1 MSGMLIDDDS
11 MAIIIARLRSD
22 MTSIP
27 YAEVSNTSTSTN
39 FKATVDGITSLKNGT
54 TIMLHNGVVSSESGF
69 TININ
74 NLGDKKCYNNM
85 TNATRDTTIF
95 NVAYTMLFV
104 YSESLDSGAGG
115 WWIYRGYD
123 ANTNTIGYQL
133 RTNNTAIKAT
143 DKTYRY
149 RLLLQV
155 DGYEYMPVNVSTSTS
170 ATSDKSGNMNTRA
183 FKLGGDIIYYGYT
196 TAISSGSNFGTTYMW
211 YQYTINLGYS
221 FNNAGAALTM
231 VYPAAVYMVAEATS
245 GGMAKLTSPYYTQTL
260 PNSNDGKLYILLGQ
274 AYSETNIELTKEHP
288 IFYYDTSLKIYHE
301 YYTESETDS
310 LLSGKADATHGHTHV
325 DITDWSTATSS
336 FLTSETDPTVPS
348 WAKASNKPSYSYSE
362 ISGTPSLATVAT
374 SGDYDDLINKPT
386 IPTNVSD
393 LNNDSGFITSESDPI
408 FTASASYGIQATD
421 ITAWNGKQDAL
432 VSGNNIK
439 TINNQSILGSGNISV
454 GGGGTATDVKI
465 NGTSITV
472 SNEADIQTEG
482 TYNSTTNKIAT
493 MSDLPTVPTAVSAFQ
508 NDAGYLTSESDP
520 IFSASVA
527 HGITSTDI
535 TNWNGKSNFS
545 GDYNDLTNK
554 PTIPSAQ
561 VNSDWNANS
570 GVAEILNKPTLGTMA
585 SESAS
590 DYTPTA
596 SLASVATSGDYDDL
610 TNKPTIP
617 TNVSELNNDSGYITS
632 YTETDPIF
640 TASAAHGITSSDIT
654 NWNGKT
660 SNIGTITEIT
670 MNGSSKGNS
679 GNVDLGTVITSET
692 QLSKGTTTGGGN
704 AVTDISVSNH
714 QITLTKGKTFLETES
729 DPVFTASAAYGISS
743 SDITNWNGK
752 TSNIGTIT
760 EITMNGSSKGN
771 SGSVDLGT
779 VITSETQL
787 SKGTTTGG
795 GNAVTDISVSN
806 HQITLTKGK
815 TFLESFTETDP
826 IFSASAAAGIT
837 STNITNWGTA
847 YSNSHSHSNKST
859 LDGISNN
866 DVSNWNGKQDP
877 ATTLSGYGITDAS
890 ISNRNIT
897 LGSNSVY
904 IPNILSG
911 NDVPTSNQGNDG
923 DLYLQLV

>member
-1 MSGMLIDDDS
+1 
-11 MAIIIARLRSD
+11 

-39 FKATVDGITSLKNGT
+39 FKATVDGITSLKDGT

-123 ANTNTIGYQL
+123 ANTNTIDYQL

-155 DGYEYMPVNVSTSTS
+155 DGYEYMPVNLSTSTS
-170 ATSDKSGNMNTRA
+170 ATTDKSGNMNTRA

-196 TAISSGSNFGTTYMW
+196 TAISSGSTFGTTYMW
-211 YQYTINLGYS
+211 YQYTLNLGYS

-301 YYTESETDS
+301 YYTESETDT
-310 LLSGKADATHGHTHV
+310 LLSGKADATHGHTHG

-386 IPTNVSD
+386 IPTNVSE
-393 LNNDSGFITSESDPI
+393 LNNDSGFITSYTETDPI
-408 FTASASYGIQATD
+408 FTASAAHGIQAND
-421 ITAWNGKQDAL
+421 ITTWNGKQDAL
-432 VSGNNIK
+432 VSGTNIK
-439 TINNQSILGSGNISV
+439 TINNQTILGSGNISV

-520 IFSASVA
+520 IF
-527 HGITSTDI
+527 
-535 TNWNGKSNFS
+535 
-545 GDYNDLTNK
+545 
-554 PTIPSAQ
+554 
-561 VNSDWNANS
+561 
-570 GVAEILNKPTLGTMA
+570 
-585 SESAS
+585 
-590 DYTPTA
+590 
-596 SLASVATSGDYDDL
+596 
-610 TNKPTIP
+610 
-617 TNVSELNNDSGYITS
+617 
-632 YTETDPIF
+632 
-640 TASAAHGITSSDIT
+640 
-654 NWNGKT
+654 
-660 SNIGTITEIT
+660 
-670 MNGSSKGNS
+670 
-679 GNVDLGTVITSET
+679 
-692 QLSKGTTTGGGN
+692 
-704 AVTDISVSNH
+704 
-714 QITLTKGKTFLETES
+714 
-729 DPVFTASAAYGISS
+729 TASAAYGI
-743 SDITNWNGK
+743 
-752 TSNIGTIT
+752 
-760 EITMNGSSKGN
+760 
-771 SGSVDLGT
+771 
-779 VITSETQL
+779 
-787 SKGTTTGG
+787 
-795 GNAVTDISVSN
+795 
-806 HQITLTKGK
+806 
-815 TFLESFTETDP
+815 
-826 IFSASAAAGIT
+826 T
-837 STNITNWGTA
+837 STNISNWGTA
-847 YSNSHSHSNKST
+847 YSNSHTHSNKSV
-859 LDGISNN
+859 LDGISSN
-866 DVSNWNGKQDP
+866 DVSAWNGKQDP

-890 ISNRNIT
+890 ISSRTIT
-897 LGSNSVY
+897 LGSDSVY